1 MRTHQ
6 VLLVAVLAVA
16 IVPTMASGAMFT
28 SVGVGTGYVEGLPE
42 GAPGTAVSLDFTIDP
57 QVIPPAQL
65 VQINLIFSSA
75 GVAFDQLKIQ
85 LDAGPD
91 IYSFDSTGTG
101 QQVIY
106 LFYDPVWM
114 SGSGT
119 VPASEL
125 DQLWKD
131 ELADGVL
138 NCHLWVEGITP
149 GMSGF
154 RLSASGEFLVPEPAT
169 LCLLGIGGLALLKR
183 RRRG

>member
-6 VLLVAVLAVA
+6 VLLAVVLAVA
-16 IVPTMASGAMFT
+16 FVPAMASGAEFA
-28 SVGVGTGYVEGLPE
+28 SHAVSTGYVEGLPE

-57 QVIPPAQL
+57 RITPPAQL
-65 VQINLIFSSA
+65 VQINLIFQSS

-91 IYSFDSTGTG
+91 IYSFDPTSGNY
-101 QQVIY
+101 VNY
-106 LFYDPVWM
+106 FFYDPVWM

-125 DQLWKD
+125 DLLWKD

-138 NCHLWVEGITP
+138 DCHLWVEGITP

-154 RLSASGEFLVPEPAT
+154 NFSAGGFFLVPEPAT
-169 LCLLGIGGLALLKR
+169 LCMLGIGGLALLKR